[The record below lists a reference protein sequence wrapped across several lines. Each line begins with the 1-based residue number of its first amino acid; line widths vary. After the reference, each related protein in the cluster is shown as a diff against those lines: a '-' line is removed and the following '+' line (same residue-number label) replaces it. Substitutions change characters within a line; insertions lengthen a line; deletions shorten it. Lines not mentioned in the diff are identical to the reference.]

1 VTDAAAPELVR
12 EPHELAS
19 VLEAARLESAD
30 AIAERLLEP
39 LVVST
44 ERGFAA
50 KQLGDGRLL
59 ASDLRATGDPQRHR
73 EAWRARIRTAVADLL
88 PRLELVPLPLLVEG
102 FYDVTPDHQPA
113 LGAVPGA
120 DGLYVAAGFSGHGF
134 MVAPAVGRLLAA
146 VVAGEEPDE
155 LVAALSPSRF
165 EEGRLCPEAE
175 VV

>member
-1 VTDAAAPELVR
+1 
-12 EPHELAS
+12 
-19 VLEAARLESAD
+19 
-30 AIAERLLEP
+30 
-39 LVVST
+39 
-44 ERGFAA
+44 
-50 KQLGDGRLL
+50 
-59 ASDLRATGDPQRHR
+59 
-73 EAWRARIRTAVADLL
+73 
-88 PRLELVPLPLLVEG
+88 
-102 FYDVTPDHQPA
+102 
-113 LGAVPGA
+113 VPGA